1 MSDDIEHKSDINLVI
16 PLINKL
22 LAVARA
28 GPVNNFHPSLWV
40 LARQAGGRCGQA
52 GVVDRGGV
60 EWMSGVEWLIGGWCV
75 GAP

>member
-22 LAVARA
+22 LAVVRA

-40 LARQAGGRCGQA
+40 LARQREGGR
-52 GVVDRGGV
+52 GVVTGG
-60 EWMSGVEWLIGGWCV
+60 EISTPWL
-75 GAP
+75 AREN